1 MSTEEKRNLGAAL
14 TRLSADDLRGA
25 LEIVAQTNPNFQ
37 ANADEVDLDMDA
49 QVRYILHSKCHNTN
63 KPVVTWIVLLM
74 FVSN

>member
-14 TRLSADDLRGA
+14 TKLSADDLRGA
-25 LEIVAQTNPNFQ
+25 LEIVAQANPNFQ

-49 QVRYILHSKCHNTN
+49 QVRHILHSKCHNPN
-63 KPVVTWIVLLM
+63 KIVVTWIELLM